1 VTGYTLLHCY
11 TEEPVSGYNVG
22 EYNQPLYT
30 EELVS
35 GYNVGEYN
43 QSLYTEEPVSDYNVG
58 EYNQS
63 RIKWLVI
70 LSYIVV

>member
-1 VTGYTLLHCY
+1 VVKKRRLGHQPLY

-43 QSLYTEEPVSDYNVG
+43 QPPYIEVVLGV
-58 EYNQS
+58 
-63 RIKWLVI
+63 LI
-70 LSYIVV
+70 LSLSAIFV

>member
-1 VTGYTLLHCY
+1 VAGYTLLHC
-11 TEEPVSGYNVG
+11 SLIQALQ

-30 EELVS
+30 EEPVS
-35 GYNVGEYN
+35 DYNVGEYN

-63 RIKWLVI
+63 LYTEESVSDSIQ
-70 LSYIVV
+70 